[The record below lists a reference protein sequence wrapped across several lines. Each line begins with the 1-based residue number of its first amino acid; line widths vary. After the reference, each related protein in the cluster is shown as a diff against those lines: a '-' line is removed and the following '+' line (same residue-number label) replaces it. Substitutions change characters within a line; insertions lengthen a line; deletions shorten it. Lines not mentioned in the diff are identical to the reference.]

1 VIYAGNDDCHA
12 AKAGILESEAGVL
25 IDRPTLRWVRGAN
38 PLSNNAEAMNAEILD
53 PIGLVASTRDGGFST
68 HPTADWC
75 YFMKQEKATFGYS
88 VLPKLLKLCEFQLI
102 IGYCPKEGG

>member
-1 VIYAGNDDCHA
+1 
-12 AKAGILESEAGVL
+12 LESEARVL
-25 IDRPTLRWVRGAN
+25 IDRPTLRRTDSRLN
-38 PLSNNAEAMNAEILD
+38 PPSNNAETMNAEILD
-53 PIGLVASTRDGGFST
+53 QTGLVALTRDGGFST

>member
-1 VIYAGNDDCHA
+1 LGQ
-12 AKAGILESEAGVL
+12 
-25 IDRPTLRWVRGAN
+25 
-38 PLSNNAEAMNAEILD
+38 PLSNNAETMNAEILD
-53 PIGLVASTRDGGFST
+53 QTGLVALTRDGGFST

-88 VLPKLLKLCEFQLI
+88 VLPKLLKLSEFQLI